1 MPRTPVV
8 FVPGLAGSFNL
19 TVLLDW
25 RGPTLSGW
33 DFPPFVDQG
42 KIFLDTFKRA
52 GYTRDV
58 DLFWAFYDW
67 RKSVNDN
74 ATNYLIP
81 WINRARSRSSH
92 SKVILVAYSMG
103 GLVSRSYIQSDAYT
117 ARNDVERLI
126 TVGTP
131 HRGAP
136 EAYFPWEGGELR
148 WDPTVNAVLKVYLWY
163 LEHIHPFQSRLDIL
177 KTIRTQVPGIRDLLA
192 LDDYLTSQGPPS
204 ISKLEDL
211 MQQRN
216 LWGDLALSP
225 AGLATLLARTPLTTI
240 SGTGFATLQ
249 SLVVQADPAPNADP
263 PRYVD
268 GVPLEAQ
275 NVTTNNGDGTVLV
288 ASARINDA
296 RVHNLPTVV
305 VSHDNL
311 PDQTVGLVL
320 RELGIPVP
328 TTAAVA
334 PAQPRLVIMT
344 ASPVELTVEMPAV
357 QPAVL
362 GVEATAARRQRRVRS
377 RNYGH
382 KGKQLNMVVIPA
394 PAIGTYNIRV
404 RGTAAGSFALGA
416 LVIGG
421 QDPAVLNADA
431 ADLAAQPE
439 SGSIST
445 TNGQV
450 QAQTELHYQIE
461 YRSPSAPPA
470 VRFDEAATARN
481 AIARLSAAT
490 QVQPAVLGLEES
502 VPQIQGFLSAADA
515 PNDLRTTVGAAL
527 VNGDARAREQLIALL
542 GSADAATM
550 RLLAQITQQV
560 VGVTNQDLA
569 LGLLEQLRQ
578 VAELRVEN
586 EE

>member
-1 MPRTPVV
+1 V

-67 RKSVNDN
+67 RKSVSDN

-81 WINRARSRSSH
+81 WIDRARSRSGQ
-92 SKVILVAYSMG
+92 SKVVLVAYSMG
-103 GLVSRSYIQSDAYT
+103 GLVSRSYIQSDAYRS
-117 ARNDVERLI
+117 RNDVERLI

-163 LEHIHPFQSRLDIL
+163 LEHIHPFQSGLDML

-204 ISKLEDL
+204 TSKLEDL

-240 SGTGFATLQ
+240 SGTGFTTVQ
-249 SLVVQADPAPNADP
+249 TLVVQAAPAPTADP

-268 GVPLEAQ
+268 GAPLESQ
-275 NVTTNNGDGTVLV
+275 TITTGNGDGTVLL
-288 ASARINDA
+288 ASARIDDP
-296 RVHNLPTVV
+296 RVHNLATVV

-328 TTAAVA
+328 AAAVAA

-344 ASPVELTVEMPAV
+344 ASPVELTVETPAA

-362 GVEATAARRQRRVRS
+362 GVEATPARRQRRVRS

-394 PAIGTYNIRV
+394 PATGTYNIRV

-416 LVIGG
+416 LVVGG
-421 QDPAVLNADA
+421 QAPAVLNTETADVA
-431 ADLAAQPE
+431 GQPA
-439 SGSIST
+439 STPIST
-445 TNGQV
+445 THGQV
-450 QAQTELHYQIE
+450 QAQTELLYQIE
-461 YRSPSAPPA
+461 YRSPAAAPA
-470 VRFDEAATARN
+470 VRFDAAATARN
-481 AIARLSAAT
+481 ALVRLSAAA

-502 VPQIQGFLSAADA
+502 APQIRGVLSAADTPDSLGA
-515 PNDLRTTVGAAL
+515 IVRAAL
-527 VNGDARAREQLIALL
+527 MDGDSRALDELIALL
-542 GSADAATM
+542 GRADSATTQ
-550 RLLAQITQQV
+550 LLARITQQV
-560 VGVTNQDLA
+560 VGVTNQNLA

-578 VAELRVEN
+578 IGQSAN
-586 EE
+586 

>member
-52 GYTRDV
+52 GYTRDL

-67 RKSVNDN
+67 RKSVSDN

-81 WINRARSRSSH
+81 WIDRARSRSGH
-92 SKVILVAYSMG
+92 SKVILVGYSMG

-126 TVGTP
+126 TLGTP

-136 EAYFPWEGGELR
+136 ESYYPWEGGELR
-148 WDPTVNAVLKVYLWY
+148 WDPTVNTVLKVYLWY
-163 LEHIHPFQSRLDIL
+163 LEHIHPFQSGLDTL
-177 KTIRTQVPGIRDLLA
+177 KTIRTQVPGIRDLLS
-192 LDDYLTSQGPPS
+192 LDNYLISQGTPPV
-204 ISKLEDL
+204 SKPVAL

-216 LWGDLALSP
+216 LWGDIALSP
-225 AGLATLLARTPLTTI
+225 AGLSKLLARTPLTTI
-240 SGTGFATLQ
+240 SGTGFVTVQ
-249 SLVVQADPAPNADP
+249 NLVVQAAPAPTADP

-268 GVPLEAQ
+268 GAPVDQ
-275 NVTTNNGDGTVLV
+275 QTTGDGDGTVLHT
-288 ASARINDA
+288 SAHINDS
-296 RVHNLPTVV
+296 RVRNLPPVL

-311 PDQTVGLVL
+311 PDQTVGLL
-320 RELGIPVP
+320 LSELGIAVP
-328 TTAAVA
+328 ATTAAIA

-344 ASPVELTVEMPAV
+344 ASPVELTVEPPAA

-362 GVEATAARRQRRVRS
+362 GIEAAPARRQRPVRG

-382 KGKQLNMVVIPA
+382 KGKQLNIVVIPQ
-394 PAIGTYNIRV
+394 PAIGTYAIRV

-416 LVIGG
+416 LVVGG
-421 QDPAVLNADA
+421 QAPAVLSADA
-431 ADLAAQPE
+431 ATVAAPAA
-439 SGSIST
+439 STPIST

-450 QAQTELHYQIE
+450 QAQTELLYQIE
-461 YRSPSAPPA
+461 YRSQAAPPA
-470 VRFDEAATARN
+470 VRFDAAATARN
-481 AIARLSAAT
+481 ALARLSDAS
-490 QVQPAVLGLEES
+490 QSQPAVLGMEES
-502 VPQIQGFLSAADA
+502 APQVQGVLSATDA
-515 PNDLRTTVGAAL
+515 PDELRATVSAAL
-527 VNGDARAREQLIALL
+527 VGGDSRAIDELVALL
-542 GSADAATM
+542 GRADTATM
-550 RLLAQITQQV
+550 QLLAQITQQV
-560 VGVTNQDLA
+560 VGATNQDLA

-578 VAELRVEN
+578 IAQIED
-586 EE
+586 

>member
-52 GYTRDV
+52 GYTRDL

-67 RKSVNDN
+67 RKSVSDN

-81 WINRARSRSSH
+81 WIDRARSRSGH
-92 SKVILVAYSMG
+92 SKVILVGYSMG
-103 GLVSRSYIQSDAYT
+103 GLVSRSYIQSDAYA

-136 EAYFPWEGGELR
+136 ESYYPWQGGELR
-148 WDPTVNAVLKVYLWY
+148 WDPTVNTVLKVYLWY
-163 LEHIHPFQSRLDIL
+163 LEHIHPFQSGLDTL
-177 KTIRTQVPGIRDLLA
+177 KTIRTQVPGIRDLLS
-192 LDDYLTSQGPPS
+192 LDNHLTNQATPPV
-204 ISKLEDL
+204 SKPVAL

-216 LWGDLALSP
+216 LWGDMALSP
-225 AGLATLLARTPLTTI
+225 AGLSKLLARTPLTTI
-240 SGTGFATLQ
+240 SGTGFVTVQ
-249 SLVVQADPAPNADP
+249 NLVVQAAPAPTADP

-268 GVPLEAQ
+268 GAPVAQ
-275 NVTTNNGDGTVLV
+275 QTTGEGDGTVLHT
-288 ASARINDA
+288 SAHINDP
-296 RVHNLPTVV
+296 RVRNLPPVL
-305 VSHDNL
+305 VSHDLL
-311 PDQTVGLVL
+311 PDQAVGLIL
-320 RELGIPVP
+320 SELGIPVP
-328 TTAAVA
+328 ATAATVA

-344 ASPVELTVEMPAV
+344 ASPVELTVELPAA
-357 QPAVL
+357 QPTVL
-362 GVEATAARRQRRVRS
+362 GIETTPARRQRRVRS

-382 KGKQLNMVVIPA
+382 KGKQLNMVVIPQ
-394 PAIGTYNIRV
+394 PAIGTYDIRV

-416 LVIGG
+416 LVVGG
-421 QDPAVLNADA
+421 QTPAVLSADA
-431 ADLAAQPE
+431 AAVAEPAASTP
-439 SGSIST
+439 IST

-461 YRSPSAPPA
+461 YRSTGVQPA
-470 VRFDEAATARN
+470 VRFDVAATARN
-481 AIARLSAAT
+481 ALARLSDAT
-490 QVQPAVLGLEES
+490 QVQPAVLGIDES
-502 VPQIQGFLSAADA
+502 APQIQGVLSAADA
-515 PNDLRTTVGAAL
+515 PDDLRAIVSAAL
-527 VNGDARAREQLIALL
+527 VGGDSRAIDELIALL
-542 GSADAATM
+542 GRADAATM
-550 RLLAQITQQV
+550 QLLVDITEQV
-560 VGVTNQDLA
+560 VGVKNQELA

-578 VAELRVEN
+578 VAEIEN
-586 EE
+586 

>member
-42 KIFLDTFKRA
+42 KVFLDTFKRA

-67 RKSVNDN
+67 RKSVSDN
-74 ATNYLIP
+74 ATNYLLP
-81 WINRARSRSSH
+81 WIDRARSRSGQ

-103 GLVSRSYIQSDAYT
+103 GLVARSYIQSDAYRS
-117 ARNDVERLI
+117 RNDVERLV

-163 LEHIHPFQSRLDIL
+163 LEHIHPFQSGLDIL

-192 LDDYLTSQGPPS
+192 LDNYLTSSGPPPTPKS
-204 ISKLEDL
+204 EAL

-240 SGTGFATLQ
+240 SGSGFTTVQ
-249 SLVVQADPAPNADP
+249 TLVVQAAPAPTADP
-263 PRYVD
+263 PRYAD
-268 GVPLEAQ
+268 GAPLEAQ
-275 NVTTNNGDGTVLV
+275 NVTTSNGDGTVLL
-288 ASARINDA
+288 ASARIDDP
-296 RVHNLPTVV
+296 RVRNLPTVV
-305 VSHDNL
+305 VSHDAL
-311 PDQTVGLVL
+311 PDQTVELVL

-328 TTAAVA
+328 APVAAAA

-344 ASPVELTVEMPAV
+344 ASPVELMVEMPAA

-362 GVEATAARRQRRVRS
+362 GVEATPARQQRRVRS

-382 KGKQLNMVVIPA
+382 KGKQLNMVVIPQ
-394 PAIGTYNIRV
+394 PATGTYNISV

-416 LVIGG
+416 LVVGG
-421 QDPAVLNADA
+421 QAPAVLSADA
-431 ADLAAQPE
+431 ADAAVHLTSTP
-439 SGSIST
+439 IST

-461 YRSPSAPPA
+461 YHSSAAMPV
-470 VRFDEAATARN
+470 VRFDAAATARN
-481 AIARLSAAT
+481 AIVRLSAAA
-490 QVQPAVLGLEES
+490 QVQPVVLGLEES
-502 VPQIQGFLSAADA
+502 APQIRGVLSAADA
-515 PNDLRTTVGAAL
+515 PDDLRATVSAAL
-527 VNGDARAREQLIALL
+527 VGGDSHAISELIALL
-542 GSADAATM
+542 GRADAATM
-550 RLLAQITQQV
+550 RLLAQVTQQV
-560 VGVTNQDLA
+560 VGATNQALA

-578 VAELRVEN
+578 V
-586 EE
+586 EEIEH

>member
-67 RKSVNDN
+67 RKSASDN

-81 WINRARSRSSH
+81 WIDRARSRSGQG
-92 SKVILVAYSMG
+92 KVILVAYSMG
-103 GLVSRSYIQSDAYT
+103 GLVSRSYIQSDAYRS
-117 ARNDVERLI
+117 RNDVERLI

-163 LEHIHPFQSRLDIL
+163 LEHIHPFQSGLDIL

-204 ISKLEDL
+204 TPKLEDL

-225 AGLATLLARTPLTTI
+225 AGLTTLLARTPLTTI
-240 SGTGFATLQ
+240 SGTGFTTVQ
-249 SLVVQADPAPNADP
+249 TLVVQAAPAPSADP

-268 GVPLEAQ
+268 GAPLEAQ
-275 NVTTNNGDGTVLV
+275 TITTSNGDGTVLL
-288 ASARINDA
+288 ASARIDDP
-296 RVHNLPTVV
+296 RVHNLATVV

-320 RELGIPVP
+320 RELGVPVP
-328 TTAAVA
+328 ATVAASA
-334 PAQPRLVIMT
+334 PSQPRLVIMT
-344 ASPVELTVEMPAV
+344 ASPVELMVEMPAV

-362 GVEATAARRQRRVRS
+362 GVEPAPARRQRRVRS

-382 KGKQLNMVVIPA
+382 KGKQLNMVVIDQPA
-394 PAIGTYNIRV
+394 AGTYNIRV

-416 LVIGG
+416 LVVGG
-421 QDPAVLNADA
+421 QSPAVLNAEA
-431 ADLAAQPE
+431 ADVAAQPA
-439 SGSIST
+439 STPIST
-445 TNGQV
+445 THGQV
-450 QAQTELHYQIE
+450 QAQTELLYQIE
-461 YRSPSAPPA
+461 YRSSVAPPA
-470 VRFDEAATARN
+470 VRFDAAATAHN
-481 AIARLSAAT
+481 ALVRLSAAT

-502 VPQIQGFLSAADA
+502 APQIPGVLSAADA
-515 PNDLRTTVGAAL
+515 PDDLRAIVSAAL
-527 VNGDARAREQLIALL
+527 VDGDARALDELIALL
-542 GSADAATM
+542 GRADPATTQ
-550 RLLAQITQQV
+550 LLAQITQQV
-560 VGVTNQDLA
+560 VGVTNQELA

-578 VAELRVEN
+578 IGQLAN
-586 EE
+586 